1 MAAMRASDAIRD
13 RIQHLQSSFGVSST
27 FLRIEQAR
35 LGEYLTNAHF
45 EEFIRDGRLDPI
57 PWTPKRLR
65 ERKPRESDHMQ
76 LAKLL
81 HGIACAGCR
90 AHKLVTVSGCMALM
104 RAEFWMAEQDQAVE
118 WLTDGRLWRQLG
130 APIFLRLAELPR
142 LVPIEEILA
151 SGGSFPMPPPY
162 AAESLSQAS
171 CTRAVVWRS
180 PGQA

>member
-90 AHKLVTVSGCMALM
+90 AHKLVTVSECMALM
-104 RAEFWMAEQDQAVE
+104 RAEFWLAEQDQAVE

-130 APIFLRLAELPR
+130 APIFLRLAEQYDWPAPQDERFAAMARGEMCSEDCLDCERPPDASAARPR
-142 LVPIEEILA
+142 
-151 SGGSFPMPPPY
+151 
-162 AAESLSQAS
+162 
-171 CTRAVVWRS
+171 
-180 PGQA
+180 